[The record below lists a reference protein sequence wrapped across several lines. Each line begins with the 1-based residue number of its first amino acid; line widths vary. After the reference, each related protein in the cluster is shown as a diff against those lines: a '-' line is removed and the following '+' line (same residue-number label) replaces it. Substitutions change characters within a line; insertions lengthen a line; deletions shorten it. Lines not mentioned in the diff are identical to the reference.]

1 MAWKYKAN
9 QKNVHFAILV
19 HGGYITDM
27 EGYAYN
33 VLRN

>member
-1 MAWKYKAN
+1 MGWKYKAN

-19 HGGYITDM
+19 LGGYIMDM
-27 EGYAYN
+27 EEYAYN